1 MNCEILSVGTELL
14 LGGTVNTDAADISQG
29 LAGLGINVYWHTVVG
44 DNPERLRACVEIAK
58 KRADLIIT
66 TGGLGP
72 TCDDLTKNILAE
84 AFGLKLTLHEDEL
97 EGIREWF
104 RQHAER
110 QYTDNNAQQAYLP
123 EGCTVLHNDWGT
135 APGCAF
141 VADGIRVVMLPG
153 PPRECNSLFLHRA
166 VPYLRSLSDEVIVS
180 HSIRVFGMGESSVEF
195 RLRSRMNALTN
206 PTLAPYAKEGEML
219 LRVTAKAKNEE
230 NAESMCAPII
240 AEVRETLGDVIY
252 GVDEKSL
259 ETLCVRLLTEKGRTL
274 AAAESCSGG
283 LLAKRITDVPGASAV
298 FCGGAVTYTED
309 AKQKFAG
316 VPAQTIEAY
325 TVVSREVALAM
336 ASGIKKALAAD
347 YGVGITG
354 LAGPDGDGFHPVGTI
369 FVALSGP
376 EGDYCRELHGG
387 AGRTR
392 NRTVSV
398 NNALDMLRR
407 SLTGLPI
414 A

>member
-14 LGGTVNTDAADISQG
+14 LGGTVNTDAADISRS
-29 LAGLGINVYWHTVVG
+29 LAELGINVYWHTVVG

-72 TCDDLTKNILAE
+72 TCDDLTKDVLAE

-97 EGIREWF
+97 EGIRECF
-104 RQHAER
+104 RRHADW

-141 VADGIRVVMLPG
+141 VSACIHVVMLPG

-195 RLRSRMNALTN
+195 RLRDRMNALTN
-206 PTLAPYAKEGEML
+206 PTLAPYAQEGEML
-219 LRVTAKAKNEE
+219 LRVTAKAKNQE
-230 NAESMCAPII
+230 NAETMCAPII
-240 AEVRETLGDVIY
+240 AEVRETLGDVVY

-259 ETLCVRLLTEKGRTL
+259 EALCVRLLTEKGRTL

-298 FCGGAVTYTED
+298 FRGGAVTYTED
-309 AKQKFAG
+309 AKRKFAG
-316 VPAQTIEAY
+316 VPAQAIETY

-336 ASGIKKALAAD
+336 AAGIKKALAAD

-354 LAGPDGDGFHPVGTI
+354 LAGPDGDGIHPVGTI

-387 AGRTR
+387 AGRAH
-392 NRTVSV
+392 NRTASV

>member
-14 LGGTVNTDAADISQG
+14 LGSTINTDASDISRV
-29 LAGLGINVYWHTVVG
+29 LAELGINVYWHTVVG
-44 DNPERLRACVEIAK
+44 DNPVRLRACVEIAK

-72 TCDDLTKNILAE
+72 TCDDLTKNVLAE
-84 AFGLKLTLHEDEL
+84 AFGLKLVLHEDEL
-97 EGIREWF
+97 ESIREWF
-104 RQHAER
+104 RLHTDR
-110 QYTDNNAQQAYLP
+110 QYTENNAQQAYLP
-123 EGCTVLHNDWGT
+123 DGCTVLHNDWGT

-141 VADGIRVVMLPG
+141 VAGGVHVMMMPG
-153 PPRECNSLFLHRA
+153 PPRECNSMFKYRA
-166 VPYLRSLSDEVIVS
+166 VPYLRRLSDETIVS

-206 PTLAPYAKEGEML
+206 PTLAPYAQEGEMM
-219 LRVTAKAKNEE
+219 LRVTAKAKDESQ
-230 NAESMCAPII
+230 AEAMCAPII
-240 AEVRETLGDVIY
+240 EEVRGILGDVVY

-259 ETLCVRLLTEKGRTL
+259 EALCVRLLKEKDRTL

-283 LLAKRITDVPGASAV
+283 LLAKRLTDVPGASAV
-298 FCGGAVTYTED
+298 FLGGAVTYTE
-309 AKQKFAG
+309 AVKQKFAG
-316 VPAQTIEAY
+316 VPAQTIETY

-354 LAGPDGDGFHPVGTI
+354 LAGPDGDGIHPVGTI

-376 EGDYCRELHGG
+376 EGDFCRELHGG
-387 AGRTR
+387 TGRTR

-398 NNALDMLRR
+398 NHALDMLRR
-407 SLTGLPI
+407 SLNGLLVL
-414 A
+414 

>member
-1 MNCEILSVGTELL
+1 
-14 LGGTVNTDAADISQG
+14 
-29 LAGLGINVYWHTVVG
+29 
-44 DNPERLRACVEIAK
+44 
-58 KRADLIIT
+58 
-66 TGGLGP
+66 
-72 TCDDLTKNILAE
+72 
-84 AFGLKLTLHEDEL
+84 
-97 EGIREWF
+97 
-104 RQHAER
+104 
-110 QYTDNNAQQAYLP
+110 
-123 EGCTVLHNDWGT
+123 
-135 APGCAF
+135 
-141 VADGIRVVMLPG
+141 
-153 PPRECNSLFLHRA
+153 
-166 VPYLRSLSDEVIVS
+166 
-180 HSIRVFGMGESSVEF
+180 VFGMGESSVEF
-195 RLRSRMNALTN
+195 RLRDRMNALTN
-206 PTLAPYAKEGEML
+206 PTLAPYAQEGEML
-219 LRVTAKAKNEE
+219 LRVTAKAKDEE
-230 NAESMCAPII
+230 HAETMCAPII
-240 AEVRETLGDVIY
+240 AEAREILGDVVY

-259 ETLCVRLLTEKGRTL
+259 EALCVRLLTEKCLTL

-298 FCGGAVTYTED
+298 FCGGAVTYTEA

-316 VPAQTIEAY
+316 VPTQTIQTY

-336 ASGIKKALAAD
+336 ALGIKKALAAD

-354 LAGPDGDGFHPVGTI
+354 LAGPEGDGFHPVGTI

-376 EGDYCRELHGG
+376 EGDYYRELHGG